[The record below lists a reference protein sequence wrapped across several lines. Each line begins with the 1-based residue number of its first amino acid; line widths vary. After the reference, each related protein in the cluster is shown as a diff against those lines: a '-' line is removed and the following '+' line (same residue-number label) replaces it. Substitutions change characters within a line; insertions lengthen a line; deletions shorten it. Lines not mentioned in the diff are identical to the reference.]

1 MVTWDL
7 QAYRLSLT
15 KCDEVYEELRTGV
28 LFCCD
33 WWNAH
38 LHRSE
43 AGSVVDKGQ
52 VSSAPE
58 ECRSFMSGRPSQT
71 PEQ

>member
-1 MVTWDL
+1 MKYIKYGEMV
-7 QAYRLSLT
+7 S
-15 KCDEVYEELRTGV
+15 CSVVIGGMH
-28 LFCCD
+28 
-33 WWNAH
+33 H

-52 VSSAPE
+52 GSSAPE

>member
-1 MVTWDL
+1 MKSMNYW
-7 QAYRLSLT
+7 
-15 KCDEVYEELRTGV
+15 EVVSCSAVIGGMQ
-28 LFCCD
+28 
-33 WWNAH
+33 H

-52 VSSAPE
+52 VTAAPE

>member
-1 MVTWDL
+1 MKYVKYW
-7 QAYRLSLT
+7 
-15 KCDEVYEELRTGV
+15 EVVSCYVVIGGMY
-28 LFCCD
+28 
-33 WWNAH
+33 H

-43 AGSVVDKGQ
+43 AGSIVDKGQ
-52 VSSAPE
+52 VTSAPE